1 MILMSQFFFFIK
13 KKKKKEKRKKESL
26 GFRNNHTKSL
36 LETQQLQ
43 LL

>member
-1 MILMSQFFFFIK
+1 MILMIQFFFY
-13 KKKKKEKRKKESL
+13 KKEKRKKESL